1 MPTIYGLI
9 PARAG
14 SQRIKDK
21 NMQTLK
27 DYPLFFWTA
36 KAAVKSGI
44 FDKVILSTDNKDLI
58 DYTWISDDT
67 IQKICSEIEYHHRKP
82 EHATSNS
89 PDIDWIRDYFE
100 NETKHPDYFMILRPT
115 NPFRTAQ
122 TIIRAWE
129 QIKQDEYADSLRAVS
144 KVKQHP
150 GKMWTVQE
158 NKLIP
163 LMNWPEIE
171 GQPSYNLPTQ
181 LLPEVYVQNACIEI
195 GEVRN
200 ALFRGTVSGEKIIPF
215 YTHGLEGFDINTQED
230 LLLARYYVEKG
241 IVKL

>member
-21 NMQTLK
+21 NIQDLNGK
-27 DYPLFFWTA
+27 PLFWWTV
-36 KAAVKSGI
+36 KAAVDSGI
-44 FDKVILSTDNKDLI
+44 FKKVIVSSDIDEMEIFCNSTRHIYFD
-58 DYTWISDDT
+58 
-67 IQKICSEIEYHHRKP
+67 HRKP

-100 NETKHPDYFMILRPT
+100 NRTEHPDYFMILRPT

-150 GKMWTVQE
+150 GKMWTVQD